1 MGVHWKISLL
11 EEVSQKTNIGGG
23 DCLKGGLRQFADL
36 RGVGEEREGGVFE
49 GGVDTP
55 MHTMKHET
63 SLSKSKEYGKL
74 WSGYL
79 CKYNL
84 CKSVWNLNGPQN
96 NSVSHT

>member
-49 GGVDTP
+49 GGSWYP
-55 MHTMKHET
+55 NAHYET
-63 SLSKSKEYGKL
+63 
-74 WSGYL
+74 
-79 CKYNL
+79 
-84 CKSVWNLNGPQN
+84 WNI
-96 NSVSHT
+96 TK